1 MISAFLKTEM
11 YVTYDELKKIAAEVR
26 AELVMR
32 GEIDISKGKV
42 RRKPRDKEKA
52 DLLLTMALER
62 IKKYPPQRVGDTI
75 ILPYFFR

>member
-1 MISAFLKTEM
+1 M
-11 YVTYDELKKIAAEVR
+11 YITYDELKKIAAEVR

-42 RRKPRDKEKA
+42 RRKPRNKEKA

-62 IKKYPPQRVGDTI
+62 IKKYPPRRVSDTI